1 MLRVRVRGAGV
12 PPVVLGSGDRLLVGR
27 APDSALA
34 DDVEGQL
41 RTTTL
46 TLPRVA
52 GHVSRVVGEV
62 TVGEEVVRLRWH
74 GSTTAQLSSLFDAPG
89 GARRVALSE
98 GMGALLDEGEN
109 QILVLRGR
117 RTEDGGFTDLVIVLD
132 VEEVRA
138 AAGAD
143 GDGGLPA
150 ASSVP
155 AGDPDGEATTKAPQ
169 LERFSRE
176 WYVAL
181 ALAEPWLTGAD
192 DYPRPASNR
201 EIYERV
207 LALRGHAWNLE
218 RPQRVDDA
226 IRAVARLAFGPE
238 DDPFTATTGRVQN
251 VRFAV
256 GRRAAE
262 VRLVTTEDLELVTAA
277 MAAGHG
283 LNPAALPTP

>member
-12 PPVVLGSGDRLLVGR
+12 PPAVLGSGDRLLVGR

-34 DDVEGQL
+34 DDAEGQL

-52 GHVSRVVGEV
+52 PHVSRVVGEV
-62 TVGEEVVRLRWH
+62 AVGEEVVRLRWH

-109 QILVLRGR
+109 QILLLRGR
-117 RTEDGGFTDLVIVLD
+117 QTEDGGFTDLVIVLD
-132 VEEVRA
+132 VEEVRSA
-138 AAGAD
+138 
-143 GDGGLPA
+143 
-150 ASSVP
+150 
-155 AGDPDGEATTKAPQ
+155 AGDPSGGARAVDPDGDVTTKAPQ

-207 LALRGHAWNLE
+207 LELRGHAWNLE

-238 DDPFTATTGRVQN
+238 DDPFTATAVRVQN

-262 VRLVTTEDLELVTAA
+262 VRLVTTEDLDLVTAA
-277 MAAGHG
+277 MANGHG
-283 LNPAALPTP
+283 LNPAAYTRA

>member
-1 MLRVRVRGAGV
+1 MLRVRIRGAGV

-27 APDSALA
+27 APEGGLT

-46 TLPRVA
+46 ALPRA
-52 GHVSRVVGEV
+52 ASHVSRVVGEV
-62 TVGEEVVRLRWH
+62 TVGDEVVRLRWH

-89 GARRVALSE
+89 GARRVALSQ

-109 QILVLRGR
+109 QILLLRGR
-117 RTEDGGFTDLVIVLD
+117 EVDGGFTDLVIVLD
-132 VEEVRA
+132 VEEVRPTA
-138 AAGAD
+138 P
-143 GDGGLPA
+143 GDGESLA
-150 ASSVP
+150 P
-155 AGDPDGEATTKAPQ
+155 AGDPDGDATTRAPQ

-218 RPQRVDDA
+218 RAQRVDDA
-226 IRAVARLAFGPE
+226 IRAVARLAFGPA
-238 DDPFTATTGRVQN
+238 DDPFTATAGRVQN

-262 VRLVTTEDLELVTAA
+262 VRLVTTEDLDLVLAA
-277 MAAGHG
+277 QASGDG
-283 LNPAALPTP
+283 LNPARLLEQ

>member
-27 APDSALA
+27 APDGALTA
-34 DDVEGQL
+34 DAEGQL

-52 GHVSRVVGEV
+52 PHVSRVVGEV
-62 TVGEEVVRLRWH
+62 SVGEEVVRLRWH

-89 GARRVALSE
+89 GARRVALSQ

-117 RTEDGGFTDLVIVLD
+117 EAGDGTFTDLVIVLD
-132 VEEVRA
+132 VEEVGA
-138 AAGAD
+138 ATDAPAEAGWEAV
-143 GDGGLPA
+143 A
-150 ASSVP
+150 
-155 AGDPDGEATTKAPQ
+155 DPDGDATTKAPQ

-218 RPQRVDDA
+218 RSQRVDDA
-226 IRAVARLAFGPE
+226 IRAVARLAFGPA
-238 DDPFTATTGRVQN
+238 DDPFTATAGRVQN

-262 VRLVTTEDLELVTAA
+262 VRLVTTEDLDLVQAA
-277 MAAGHG
+277 MANGHG
-283 LNPAALPTP
+283 LNPAAYGEA

>member
-12 PPVVLGSGDRLLVGR
+12 PPAVLGSGDRLLVGR

-34 DDVEGQL
+34 DDAEGQL

-52 GHVSRVVGEV
+52 PHVSRVVGEV
-62 TVGEEVVRLRWH
+62 AVGEEVVRLRWH

-117 RTEDGGFTDLVIVLD
+117 EAGDGTFTDLVIVLD
-132 VEEVRA
+132 VEEVGA
-138 AAGAD
+138 ATDAPAEAGWEAV
-143 GDGGLPA
+143 A
-150 ASSVP
+150 
-155 AGDPDGEATTKAPQ
+155 DPDGDATTKAPQ

-218 RPQRVDDA
+218 RSQRVDDA
-226 IRAVARLAFGPE
+226 IRAVARLAFGPA
-238 DDPFTATTGRVQN
+238 DDPFTATAGRVQN

-262 VRLVTTEDLELVTAA
+262 VRLVTTEDLDLVQAA
-277 MAAGHG
+277 MANGHG
-283 LNPAALPTP
+283 LNPAAYGEA

>member
-1 MLRVRVRGAGV
+1 MLRVRIRGAGV

-27 APDSALA
+27 APEGALA

-52 GHVSRVVGEV
+52 SHVSRVVGEV
-62 TVGEEVVRLRWH
+62 AVGDEVVRLRWH

-89 GARRVALSE
+89 GARRVALSQ

-109 QILVLRGR
+109 QILLLRGR
-117 RTEDGGFTDLVIVLD
+117 EVDGGGFTDLVIVLD

-138 AAGAD
+138 VASPAD
-143 GDGGLPA
+143 TEPA
-150 ASSVP
+150 P
-155 AGDPDGEATTKAPQ
+155 PGWDPDGDATTKAPQ

-218 RPQRVDDA
+218 RAQRVDDA
-226 IRAVARLAFGPE
+226 IRAVARLAFGPA
-238 DDPFTATTGRVQN
+238 DDPFTATVGRVQN

-262 VRLVTTEDLELVTAA
+262 VRLVTTGDLDLVLAA
-277 MAAGHG
+277 QASGDG
-283 LNPAALPTP
+283 LNPARLLEQ

>member
-27 APDSALA
+27 APEVALA
-34 DDVEGQL
+34 ADVEGQL
-41 RTTTL
+41 RVTTL

-52 GHVSRVVGEV
+52 AHVSRVVGEV
-62 TVGEEVVRLRWH
+62 TVGDEVVRLRWH

-89 GARRVALSE
+89 GARRVALSQ

-109 QILVLRGR
+109 QILLLRGR
-117 RTEDGGFTDLVIVLD
+117 QTADGAFTDLVIVLD
-132 VEEVRA
+132 VEEVRSA
-138 AAGAD
+138 PVAPPDDGAPVELD
-143 GDGGLPA
+143 GD
-150 ASSVP
+150 V
-155 AGDPDGEATTKAPQ
+155 TTKAPQ

-226 IRAVARLAFGPE
+226 IRAVARLAFGPA
-238 DDPFTATTGRVQN
+238 DDPFTATAGRVQN

-262 VRLVTTEDLELVTAA
+262 VRLVTTEDLDLVTAA
-277 MAAGHG
+277 MAQGHG
-283 LNPAALPTP
+283 LNPGKLLEAGSH

>member
-1 MLRVRVRGAGV
+1 MLRVRIRGAGV

-27 APDSALA
+27 APEGALA

-52 GHVSRVVGEV
+52 SHVSRVVGEV
-62 TVGEEVVRLRWH
+62 AVGDEVVRLRWH

-89 GARRVALSE
+89 GARRVALSQ

-109 QILVLRGR
+109 QILLLRGR
-117 RTEDGGFTDLVIVLD
+117 EVDGGGFTDLVIVLD

-138 AAGAD
+138 VASPAD
-143 GDGGLPA
+143 AEPA
-150 ASSVP
+150 P
-155 AGDPDGEATTKAPQ
+155 PGWDPDGDATTKAPQ

-218 RPQRVDDA
+218 RAQRVDDA
-226 IRAVARLAFGPE
+226 IRAVARLAFGPA
-238 DDPFTATTGRVQN
+238 DDPFTATVGRVQN

-262 VRLVTTEDLELVTAA
+262 VRLVTTGDLDLVLAA
-277 MAAGHG
+277 QASGDG
-283 LNPAALPTP
+283 LNPARLLEQ

>member
-1 MLRVRVRGAGV
+1 MLRVRIRGAGV

-27 APDSALA
+27 APEGALT

-46 TLPRVA
+46 ALPRVA
-52 GHVSRVVGEV
+52 SHVSRVVGEV
-62 TVGEEVVRLRWH
+62 TVGGEVVRLRWH

-89 GARRVALSE
+89 GARRVALSQ

-109 QILVLRGR
+109 QILLLRGR
-117 RTEDGGFTDLVIVLD
+117 EVDGGGFTDLVIVLD
-132 VEEVRA
+132 VEEVRPA
-138 AAGAD
+138 AT
-143 GDGGLPA
+143 GDGE
-150 ASSVP
+150 SVAP
-155 AGDPDGEATTKAPQ
+155 AGDPDGDATTRAPQ

-226 IRAVARLAFGPE
+226 IRAVARLAFGPA
-238 DDPFTATTGRVQN
+238 DDPFTATAGRVQN

-256 GRRAAE
+256 GRRTAE
-262 VRLVTTEDLELVTAA
+262 VRLVTTEDLDLVLAA
-277 MAAGHG
+277 QASGDG
-283 LNPAALPTP
+283 LNPARLLEQ